1 MSKMAKRLYIFG
13 VLVLLTGMYGC
24 QDQPYYQSSFSFK
37 NHTWSRLQK
46 PTFKVE
52 VKDTSVRYNFI
63 LTLRTSTTYAYNNLW
78 LYFISKTPNKQ
89 YVREP
94 YEVKISDKKGY
105 WLGKKTGSIVENKL
119 MFKDRKLPE
128 TGTYTFVLEQG
139 VLQKVL
145 YGVYDVGLEVQMNK

>member
-1 MSKMAKRLYIFG
+1 MNRMAKRIYIVG
-13 VLVLLTGMYGC
+13 ILILVTCLIGC
-24 QDQPYYQSSFSFK
+24 QEQPFYQSSFSFK

-46 PTFKVE
+46 PTFKVI

-63 LTLRTSTTYAYNNLW
+63 LTVRTSTTYAFNNLW
-78 LYFISKTPNKQ
+78 LYFNSKTPSKQ
-89 YVREP
+89 SVREP

-139 VLQKVL
+139 VLHKVL
-145 YGVYDVGLEVQMNK
+145 YGVYDVGLEVEQVK